1 MIRSTT
7 LFGTLCLICA
17 ASTSPAQ
24 NVTTEIPQWRSS
36 DWMNALI
43 VNDDWIVLGASRN
56 DDSVH
61 LINKSFYLSDK
72 GNPVVFIRI
81 EERVPQT
88 LADLKYFSFRE
99 TVEVDCT
106 HHKLRELEETLFSR
120 RNLDGVLLTRLVKGE
135 AGEWSYPSPDSMGAA
150 QLQAACSLATNK
162 AGKVSR

>member
-1 MIRSTT
+1 VIRSAT
-7 LFGTLCLICA
+7 LFGTLCLIGA
-17 ASTSPAQ
+17 ASTSSAQ

-43 VNDDWIVLGASRN
+43 VNDDWIVIGASRN

-61 LINKSFYLSDK
+61 LINKRFYLSEK

-81 EERVPQT
+81 EESVPQT
-88 LADLKYFSFRE
+88 LAYLKYFTVRE
-99 TVEVDCT
+99 TVEVDCP
-106 HHKLRELEETLFSR
+106 HHKLRELEETLFSG
-120 RNLDGVLLTRLVKGE
+120 RNLDGVLLSRHVTGK

-150 QLQAACSLATNK
+150 QLQAACTWADK